1 MTERTYGYPGGPKNM
16 GKKKKTTKGEKGVG
30 WGEPANPPRTNS
42 VNDEPL
48 KGTGKK
54 KNPLGVG
61 WGP

>member
-16 GKKKKTTKGEKGVG
+16 GKKKKKEKGVG
-30 WGEPANPPRTNS
+30 WGEPATPPRTNS

>member
-1 MTERTYGYPGGPKNM
+1 M
-16 GKKKKTTKGEKGVG
+16 GKKKKKEKGVG
-30 WGEPANPPRTNS
+30 WGEPATPPRTNS